1 MNARIAE
8 YRGTDARPCNF
19 RETNFRKGKQMKLE
33 IWKEPEEPV
42 TPKEEPTIVRLLPD
56 GDEVVLHA
64 VDEDG
69 HQVRGGQILKLT
81 EARTLSKFLC
91 GEIVLASMI
100 NKGLSL
106 QTDEKGYV
114 KVVKG

>member
-19 RETNFRKGKQMKLE
+19 NETVFRKEKQMNFE
-33 IWKEPEEPV
+33 IWKEPV

-56 GDEVVLHA
+56 GDEAVLYA

-69 HQVRGGQILKLT
+69 CQVEAGQILRLT
-81 EARTLSKFLC
+81 ED
-91 GEIVLASMI
+91 GVIVLASGV
-100 NKGLSL
+100 NERLGL

>member
-19 RETNFRKGKQMKLE
+19 NETNFRKGKQMKLE

-42 TPKEEPTIVRLLPD
+42 TPKEEPTIVMLLPD

-64 VDEDG
+64 VDENG
-69 HQVRGGQILKLT
+69 YQVRGGQILKLT
-81 EARTLSKFLC
+81 ED
-91 GEIVLASMI
+91 GVIVLAHGV
-100 NKGLSL
+100 NERLGL
-106 QTDEKGYV
+106 QTDENGYI